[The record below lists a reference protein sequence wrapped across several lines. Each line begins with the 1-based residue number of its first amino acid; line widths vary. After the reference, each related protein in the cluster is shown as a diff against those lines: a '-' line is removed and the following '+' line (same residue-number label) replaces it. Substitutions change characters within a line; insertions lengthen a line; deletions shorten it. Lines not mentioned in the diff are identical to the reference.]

1 MLKLPTSSVLYSAL
15 ELQLIFS
22 VYLAHWAAVLEA
34 FVMKINEELVRNLKA
49 VQAKISQA
57 AIDAGRN
64 PKDISL
70 IGVSKQQPEDRID
83 ASLAA
88 GLRVFGENRVQ
99 EAEIR
104 WVKRKRKF
112 SGLEIHL
119 IGPLQTNK
127 VRSAVR
133 LFDVIQ
139 TVDRERLAHTLG
151 RVMAEEGRR
160 LPCFVQ
166 VNTGAEEQKAGISIN
181 DAKAFVK
188 TCIDK
193 YALNIVGLMCIPP
206 VQDIAAPHF
215 AFLKQM
221 ADQLNLPYVSMG
233 MSADYPSAVELGA
246 THVRV
251 GSAIFGDRTF
261 NAPTN
266 H

>member
-1 MLKLPTSSVLYSAL
+1 MN
-15 ELQLIFS
+15 
-22 VYLAHWAAVLEA
+22 
-34 FVMKINEELVRNLKA
+34 INEELVRNLKA
-49 VQAKISQA
+49 VQATISQA

-64 PKDISL
+64 PRDIRL

-99 EAEIR
+99 EAEVR
-104 WVKRKRKF
+104 WLKRKNTF
-112 SGLEIHL
+112 PDLEIHL

-151 RVMAEEGRR
+151 RVMAEEGRN

-166 VNTGAEEQKAGISIN
+166 VNTGEEEQKAGISTS
-181 DAKAFVK
+181 DAEAFVR

-206 VQDIAAPHF
+206 AKDVAAPHF
-215 AFLKQM
+215 AFLQQM
-221 ADQLNLPYVSMG
+221 ANQLNLPYTSMG
-233 MSADYPSAVELGA
+233 MSGDYSAAVELGA

-251 GSAIFGDRTF
+251 GSAIFGNRTL
-261 NAPTN
+261 NGPAN
-266 H
+266 R

>member
-1 MLKLPTSSVLYSAL
+1 
-15 ELQLIFS
+15 
-22 VYLAHWAAVLEA
+22 LEA
-34 FVMKINEELVRNLKA
+34 FVVNINEELVRNLKA
-49 VQAKISQA
+49 VQATISQA

-64 PKDISL
+64 PRDIRL

-99 EAEIR
+99 EAEVR
-104 WVKRKRKF
+104 WLKRKNTF
-112 SGLEIHL
+112 PDLEIHL

-127 VRSAVR
+127 VRSAIR

-151 RVMAEEGRR
+151 RVMAEEGRN

-166 VNTGAEEQKAGISIN
+166 VNTGEEEQKAGISTS
-181 DAKAFVK
+181 DAEAFVR

-206 VQDIAAPHF
+206 AKDVAAPHF
-215 AFLKQM
+215 AFLQQM
-221 ADQLNLPYVSMG
+221 ADQLNLPYTSMG
-233 MSADYPSAVELGA
+233 MSGDYPAAVELGA

-251 GSAIFGDRTF
+251 GSAIFGSRASI
-261 NAPTN
+261 APAN
-266 H
+266 C

>member
-1 MLKLPTSSVLYSAL
+1 MN
-15 ELQLIFS
+15 
-22 VYLAHWAAVLEA
+22 
-34 FVMKINEELVRNLKA
+34 INQALVRNLKA
-49 VQAKISQA
+49 VQATISRA

-64 PKDISL
+64 PRDISL

-99 EAEIR
+99 EAETR
-104 WVKRKRKF
+104 WAKRRSKF
-112 SGLEIHL
+112 SDLEIHL

-139 TVDRERLAHTLG
+139 TVDRERLAHTLA
-151 RVMAEEGRR
+151 RIMAEEGQNLR
-160 LPCFVQ
+160 CFVQ
-166 VNTGAEEQKAGISIN
+166 VNTGEEEQKAGISPS
-181 DAKAFVK
+181 DVEAFVK

-206 VQDIAAPHF
+206 AHDVAAPHF
-215 AFLKQM
+215 AFLQQM
-221 ADQLNLPYVSMG
+221 ADQLNLPYTSMG
-233 MSADYPSAVELGA
+233 MSGDYPVAVELGA

-251 GSAIFGDRTF
+251 GSAIFGDRTL
-261 NAPTN
+261 NAPADS
-266 H
+266 

>member
-1 MLKLPTSSVLYSAL
+1 VN
-15 ELQLIFS
+15 
-22 VYLAHWAAVLEA
+22 
-34 FVMKINEELVRNLKA
+34 INEELVRNLKA
-49 VQAKISQA
+49 VQATISQA

-64 PKDISL
+64 PRDIRL

-99 EAEIR
+99 EAEVR
-104 WVKRKRKF
+104 WLKRKNTF
-112 SGLEIHL
+112 PDLEIHL

-127 VRSAVR
+127 VRSAIR

-151 RVMAEEGRR
+151 RVMAEEGRN

-166 VNTGAEEQKAGISIN
+166 VNTGEEEQKAGISTS
-181 DAKAFVK
+181 DAEAFVR

-206 VQDIAAPHF
+206 AKDVAAPHF
-215 AFLKQM
+215 AFLQQM
-221 ADQLNLPYVSMG
+221 ADQLNLPYTSMG
-233 MSADYPSAVELGA
+233 MSGDYPAAVELGA

-251 GSAIFGDRTF
+251 GSAIFGDRML
-261 NAPTN
+261 NASAD

>member
-1 MLKLPTSSVLYSAL
+1 VN
-15 ELQLIFS
+15 
-22 VYLAHWAAVLEA
+22 
-34 FVMKINEELVRNLKA
+34 INEELVRNLKA
-49 VQAKISQA
+49 VQATISQA

-64 PKDISL
+64 PRDIRL

-99 EAEIR
+99 EAEVR
-104 WVKRKRKF
+104 WLKRKNTF
-112 SGLEIHL
+112 PDLEIHL

-127 VRSAVR
+127 VRSAIR

-151 RVMAEEGRR
+151 RVMAEEGRN

-166 VNTGAEEQKAGISIN
+166 VNTGEEEQKAGISTS
-181 DAKAFVK
+181 DAEAFVR

-206 VQDIAAPHF
+206 AKDVAAPHF
-215 AFLKQM
+215 AFLQQM
-221 ADQLNLPYVSMG
+221 ADQLNLPYTSMG
-233 MSADYPSAVELGA
+233 MSGDYPAAVELGA

-251 GSAIFGDRTF
+251 GSAIFGDRTL
-261 NAPTN
+261 NAPAD

>member
-1 MLKLPTSSVLYSAL
+1 MA
-15 ELQLIFS
+15 
-22 VYLAHWAAVLEA
+22 LEA
-34 FVMKINEELVRNLKA
+34 FVMNINQALVSNLKA
-49 VQAKISQA
+49 VQATISQA

-99 EAEIR
+99 EAENR
-104 WVKRKRKF
+104 WLKRKNTF
-112 SGLEIHL
+112 PDLEIHL

-127 VRSAVR
+127 VRSAIR

-151 RVMAEEGRR
+151 RVMAEEGRN

-166 VNTGAEEQKAGISIN
+166 VNTGEEEQKAGISTS
-181 DAKAFVK
+181 DAEAFVR
-188 TCIDK
+188 TCINK

-206 VQDIAAPHF
+206 AKDVAAPHF
-215 AFLKQM
+215 AFLQQM
-221 ADQLNLPYVSMG
+221 ADQLNLPYTSMG
-233 MSADYPSAVELGA
+233 MSGDYPAAVELGA

-251 GSAIFGDRTF
+251 GSAIFGDRTL
-261 NAPTN
+261 NAPAD

>member
-1 MLKLPTSSVLYSAL
+1 MN
-15 ELQLIFS
+15 
-22 VYLAHWAAVLEA
+22 
-34 FVMKINEELVRNLKA
+34 INEELVRNLKA
-49 VQAKISQA
+49 VQATISQA

-64 PKDISL
+64 PRDIRL

-99 EAEIR
+99 EAEVR
-104 WVKRKRKF
+104 WLKRKNTF
-112 SGLEIHL
+112 PDLEIHL

-127 VRSAVR
+127 VRSAIR

-151 RVMAEEGRR
+151 RVMAEEGRN

-166 VNTGAEEQKAGISIN
+166 VNTGEEEQKAGISTS
-181 DAKAFVK
+181 DAEAFVR

-206 VQDIAAPHF
+206 AKDVAAPHF
-215 AFLKQM
+215 AFLQQM
-221 ADQLNLPYVSMG
+221 ADQLNLPYTSMG
-233 MSADYPSAVELGA
+233 MSGDYPAAVELGA

-251 GSAIFGDRTF
+251 GSAIFGDRTL
-261 NAPTN
+261 NAPADG
-266 H
+266 

>member
-1 MLKLPTSSVLYSAL
+1 MN
-15 ELQLIFS
+15 
-22 VYLAHWAAVLEA
+22 
-34 FVMKINEELVRNLKA
+34 INEELVRNLKA
-49 VQAKISQA
+49 VQATISQA

-64 PKDISL
+64 PRDIRL

-99 EAEIR
+99 EAEVR
-104 WVKRKRKF
+104 WLKRKNTF
-112 SGLEIHL
+112 PDLEIHL

-127 VRSAVR
+127 VRSAIR

-151 RVMAEEGRR
+151 RVMAEEGRN

-166 VNTGAEEQKAGISIN
+166 VNTGEEEQKAGISTS
-181 DAKAFVK
+181 DAEAFVR

-206 VQDIAAPHF
+206 AKDVAAPHF
-215 AFLKQM
+215 AFLQQM
-221 ADQLNLPYVSMG
+221 ADQLNLPYTSMG
-233 MSADYPSAVELGA
+233 MSGDYPAAVELGA

-251 GSAIFGDRTF
+251 GSAIFGDRTL
-261 NAPTN
+261 NAPADS
-266 H
+266 